1 MEDKVI
7 ADFRKKTDMN
17 FHLLDGMTAGEI
29 ECSKNIIDSYTQ
41 PFYGL
46 VKFARE
52 EPETVQQM
60 FMDLYSDD
68 GGNVKI
74 SDFCSSLYNL
84 NFKTNL
90 LTPI

>member
-1 MEDKVI
+1 MVHHNYYQEL
-7 ADFRKKTDMN
+7 FRCT
-17 FHLLDGMTAGEI
+17 FHRDPFFSK